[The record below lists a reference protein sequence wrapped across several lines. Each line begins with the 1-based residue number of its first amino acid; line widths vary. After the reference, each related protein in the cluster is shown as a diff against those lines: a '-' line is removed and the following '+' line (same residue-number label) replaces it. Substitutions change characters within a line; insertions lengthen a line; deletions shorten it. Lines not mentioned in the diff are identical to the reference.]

1 MVSQRIVKKNLIAYL
16 KKLKAKIVVDRAYLI
31 GSWAKNQAKKDSD
44 VDLLILSHA
53 FSNLD
58 QDERL
63 RILYRQTAGI
73 DFDLHIHAVTPEELK
88 NASRLTS
95 LGAMEKDKKVA
106 LI

>member
-1 MVSQRIVKKNLIAYL
+1 MVSQRTVKKNLVTYL
-16 KKLKAKIVVDRAYLI
+16 EKLKTKIVVDQAYLI

-53 FSNLD
+53 FSKLD

-63 RILYRQTAGI
+63 RILYRQTTGI

-95 LGAMEKDKKVA
+95 LGMMEKDKKIA